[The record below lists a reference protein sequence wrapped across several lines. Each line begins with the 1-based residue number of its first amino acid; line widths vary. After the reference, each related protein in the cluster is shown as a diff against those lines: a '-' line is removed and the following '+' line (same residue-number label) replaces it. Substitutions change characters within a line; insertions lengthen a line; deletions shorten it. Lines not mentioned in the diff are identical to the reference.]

1 MPVDVLRELHVLV
14 AAFQVGTE
22 RPGVLGGEG
31 ALWGALPAA
40 VDALV
45 GPSEGLFAQDSIDIL
60 VGLVGRILGEK
71 VKGSIS
77 HLDRDKIGC
86 NLIVPGIQGHKENA
100 LVKALKMSPH
110 LICL

>member
-77 HLDRDKIGC
+77 HLNRDKIES
-86 NLIVPGIQGHKENA
+86 NLSVPGIQGRMSTPSTRA
-100 LVKALKMSPH
+100 LE
-110 LICL
+110 